1 MRKQHLCCQSK
12 ETLLPVGKGYIP
24 ISRWIFTPFQYCFVC
39 LKDRSQKF
47 IVMEKM
53 IFLPW
58 TYMASDNSEQHNVYV
73 VVQNYFGL
81 KIFKPVWFLFSFV
94 SDYGNEYYTKE
105 NKNQTGLKILKP
117 KINLNHNIYN
127 NNYQLSYFI

>member
-1 MRKQHLCCQSK
+1 MHTGELVLLLWSKQ
-12 ETLLPVGKGYIP
+12 IN
-24 ISRWIFTPFQYCFVC
+24 ISSI
-39 LKDRSQKF
+39 
-47 IVMEKM
+47 
-53 IFLPW
+53 
-58 TYMASDNSEQHNVYV
+58 HNVYV

-117 KINLNHNIYN
+117 KINLNHNIYMCC
-127 NNYQLSYFI
+127 